1 MILQIK
7 INWSLLEVVKAQ
19 LIILETLINKIIKHP
34 AFAGQTQRK
43 YSLKNKNKT
52 KNSSKCK
59 NYRVRKIMTLQSLMK

>member
-19 LIILETLINKIIKHP
+19 LILETLINKIIKHP

-52 KNSSKCK
+52 KNNSKCK

>member
-19 LIILETLINKIIKHP
+19 LILETLINKIIKPP